1 MYENQRTSFKM
12 KIWFMKK
19 IYSSIFLLCL
29 IAGLTASAQDKTKKP
44 SDKKVSE
51 YDEIIIKQKNP
62 GKNAKVIVEVR
73 DGDVI
78 VNGKPI
84 ENFEDKEIIVQRRSP
99 RVITLNESRSPFR
112 KPGMAYDMQMDENF
126 NWESDVRP
134 FLGVSTEKAENGVK
148 VQDVTENS
156 GAEKAGIKKGDI
168 ITKINEKKIE
178 SPGQLSELIAT
189 YKPKDKVSVTV
200 QRAGKDVKLNAV
212 LGERK
217 TPMAMSF
224 HNVEPFREMEDF
236 NFKMPHG
243 ESEHFY
249 MTLDGR
255 PRLGLRAQ
263 DTEDGKG
270 VKVLDVDDD
279 SPADK
284 AGIEEDDIITS
295 VEGKAVNSA
304 DELAEAYKNNKDKNP
319 IKFSILR
326 DGKTSVVDVKIPKKL
341 KTANL

>member
-1 MYENQRTSFKM
+1 
-12 KIWFMKK
+12 MKK
-19 IYSSIFLLCL
+19 LYSSMLLLCL
-29 IAGLTASAQDKTKKP
+29 FAGLTAAGQEKTKKP
-44 SDKKVSE
+44 SSQKVSE
-51 YDEIIIKQKNP
+51 YDEIVIKQKNP
-62 GKNAKVIVEVR
+62 GKNARVIVEVK

-84 ENFEDKEIIVQRRSP
+84 EKFDDKEIIVQKRSP

-112 KPGMAYDMQMDENF
+112 EPGAAYDTKVDGDF
-126 NWESDVRP
+126 HWESDVRP
-134 FLGVSTEKAENGVK
+134 FLGVSTEKAPDGVK

-156 GAEKAGIKKGDI
+156 GAEKAGIKEGDI

-178 SPGQLSELIAT
+178 SPGQLSELVST
-189 YKPKDKVSVTV
+189 YKPNDKVTVTV
-200 QRAGKDVKLNAV
+200 KRAGKDVKLNAV

-217 TPMAMSF
+217 APMAMTFRNVQPF
-224 HNVEPFREMEDF
+224 HEMEDF
-236 NFKMPHG
+236 NFQMPPNG
-243 ESEHFY
+243 PDHFY
-249 MTLDGR
+249 VMPDGK

-284 AGIEEDDIITS
+284 AGIEEDDIITA

-304 DELAEAYKNNKDKNP
+304 DELASAYKENKEKTP
-319 IKFSILR
+319 MKFSILR
-326 DGKTSVVDVKIPKKL
+326 DGKSSIVEVKIPKKL

>member
-1 MYENQRTSFKM
+1 
-12 KIWFMKK
+12 MKK
-19 IYSSIFLLCL
+19 IYSSIVLLCL
-29 IAGLTASAQDKTKKP
+29 FIGFTASAQDKTKKP
-44 SDKKVSE
+44 SDKKISE

-84 ENFEDKEIIVQRRSP
+84 EKFEDKEIIVQRRSP

-112 KPGMAYDMQMDENF
+112 EPGAAYDMHFDNDF
-126 NWESDVRP
+126 HLESDVRP
-134 FLGVSTEKAENGVK
+134 FLGVSTEKAEGGVK

-156 GAEKAGIKKGDI
+156 GAEKAGIKEGDV
-168 ITKINEKKIE
+168 ITKVNEKKIE
-178 SPGQLSELIAT
+178 SPGQLSELIST

-200 QRAGKDVKLNAV
+200 KRGGKDVKLNAV

-217 TPMAMSF
+217 APMAMTFRNVQPF
-224 HNVEPFREMEDF
+224 HEMEDF
-236 NFKMPHG
+236 NFKMPEG
-243 ESEHFY
+243 APDHFY
-249 MTLDGR
+249 MIPDGR

-295 VEGKAVNSA
+295 VEGKSVNSA
-304 DELAEAYKNNKDKNP
+304 DELANAYKENKDKSP
-319 IKFSILR
+319 IKFSITR
-326 DGKTSVVDVKIPKKL
+326 DGKSSVVEVKIPKKL

>member
-1 MYENQRTSFKM
+1 MSSKFIHLQVHTEYSLIDGLVRIEDLIGKIKEFQSMAVAITDQSNLFSMVKFYE
-12 KIWFMKK
+12 
-19 IYSSIFLLCL
+19 
-29 IAGLTASAQDKTKKP
+29 A
-44 SDKKVSE
+44 
-51 YDEIIIKQKNP
+51 
-62 GKNAKVIVEVR
+62 
-73 DGDVI
+73 
-78 VNGKPI
+78 
-84 ENFEDKEIIVQRRSP
+84 
-99 RVITLNESRSPFR
+99 
-112 KPGMAYDMQMDENF
+112 
-126 NWESDVRP
+126 
-134 FLGVSTEKAENGVK
+134 
-148 VQDVTENS
+148 
-156 GAEKAGIKKGDI
+156 AEKAGIKEGDI